1 MIYKAFIVNYSKMWI
16 ITIIIIITTT
26 VIIIIIIIIF
36 STLQNLLVTHAPKK
50 ENKFYFRK
58 HDWRI

>member
-1 MIYKAFIVNYSKMWI
+1 MWI